1 MLLVG
6 GIAWIGGGIRGDG
19 GDRRERTSLDRTW
32 LSSRRNRR
40 HAGHGQGVP
49 APGLKRINIIQ
60 WSKRVSKSQAGFL
73 AEFRTVKCKQ
83 RRVRSAVGQ
92 GSRWYFCLGIDK
104 KKWLKFG
111 MTRIEYVDK

>member
-19 GDRRERTSLDRTW
+19 GDRRERASLDRSL
-32 LSSRRNRR
+32 LSSRGNRR

-49 APGLKRINIIQ
+49 APGLNRVNIIQ
-60 WSKRVSKSQAGFL
+60 WIKRVSKSQAGFL

-83 RRVRSAVGQ
+83 RRVRSAVGHP
-92 GSRWYFCLGIDK
+92 GIHVGISVLGGQKEIIKVWDD
-104 KKWLKFG
+104 
-111 MTRIEYVDK
+111 EN